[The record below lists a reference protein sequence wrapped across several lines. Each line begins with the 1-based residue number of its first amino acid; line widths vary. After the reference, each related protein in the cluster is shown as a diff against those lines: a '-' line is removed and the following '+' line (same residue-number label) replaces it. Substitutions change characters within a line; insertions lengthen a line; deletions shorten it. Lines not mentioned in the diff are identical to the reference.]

1 MRTAILIHIAAGL
14 FFVSGC
20 GFKEV
25 KPTSNEVEKIEVPET
40 PASNSTA
47 SKPSLDEITSIALA
61 SECAQTA
68 HDVQGKPPKS
78 YLKGS
83 ALSFA
88 KAVCQPTSEVTIIT
102 SQAVGDASKD
112 ALAHYGLKPATAQER
127 LEVVYSLMLG
137 SAARE
142 SSWRWCVGKDPG
154 ASNTSAETCEAGLY
168 QTSWN
173 SRSASPALPRLFA
186 KYKTDKSGCF
196 ATEYKGAT
204 TCTAAN
210 LKNYG
215 TGDGVVFQDLSKNCP
230 GFATEY
236 HGIMLRT
243 RRSHYGPINIKKS
256 SIKTA
261 CTNMFKDIR
270 KKIEAKPTLCA
281 NFK

>member
-1 MRTAILIHIAAGL
+1 MRSAFFIYLTAL
-14 FFVSGC
+14 FLFIGGC
-20 GFKEV
+20 SST
-25 KPTSNEVEKIEVPET
+25 PLASNEVEKIEVPQNQSSNND
-40 PASNSTA
+40 ASNG
-47 SKPSLDEITSIALA
+47 SLDEITSIALN
-61 SECAQTA
+61 SECAKTA

-88 KAVCQPTSEVTIIT
+88 KAVCNPLSETTEIA

-112 ALAHYGLKPATAQER
+112 ALAHYGVRPNTAQET

-173 SRSASPALPRLFA
+173 SRSASPALPRLFQ
-186 KYKTDKSGCF
+186 KYKADKSGCF

-204 TCTAAN
+204 TCSDAN
-210 LKNYG
+210 MKNWG
-215 TGDGVVFQDLSKNCP
+215 TGEGVEFQQLSKHCP

-236 HGIMLRT
+236 HAIMLRV
-243 RRSHYGPINIKKS
+243 RRSHYGPINRKKS
-256 SIKTA
+256 SIKPA
-261 CTNMFKDIR
+261 CTQMFKDIR
-270 KKIEAKPTLCA
+270 AKIDSKPALCSHFG
-281 NFK
+281 N